1 MATNFVANVGDGKY
15 EVTLKESTWRMAMH
29 YETQSI
35 GIHDILNSQEFAMHY
50 RVISSM
56 SDICKFSNVRN
67 SFTAKEM
74 DGLTSFIF

>member
-1 MATNFVANVGDGKY
+1 MAKY
-15 EVTLKESTWRMAMH
+15 EVTLKESTWQMAMH

-35 GIHDILNSQEFAMHY
+35 TIHNVLNSQEFAMHY
-50 RVISSM
+50 MYRVISNM
-56 SDICKFSNVRN
+56 SDICKFSDVRK